1 MEVVQLSKKHF
12 LRKISREPRVKIT
25 IFEENAYG
33 RTIYENEQPLSK
45 MPAMLWAIE
54 QKTGFEFLVEYGKQL
69 YAVANNELVNCL
81 RTFRVKVGL
90 SS

>member
-1 MEVVQLSKKHF
+1 MGVVQLSKKHF
-12 LRKISREPRVKIT
+12 LRKISNEPRVQI
-25 IFEENAYG
+25 ILFEENAYS
-33 RTIYENEQPLSK
+33 RVIFKDEQPLSK

-54 QKTGFEFLVEYGKQL
+54 QKTGFEFLIEYGKQL

-81 RTFRVKVGL
+81 RTLRVKVGL